1 MDIKEKPAL
10 YAFALGILIHILY
23 FRIGEHHL
31 YPARYIYGYFGSFIG
46 VAAFLYLVE
55 GLTVHSASSRS
66 LYLIFTQLLGLYSSL
81 VLYRLLYHPLRQFPG
96 PFLSRIS
103 VFWLSVQ
110 LRHKTL
116 YHKLADLHN
125 EYGDFVRV
133 GPSDLSIIHPKA
145 VNTIY
150 GFKSACTKSAWYD
163 SSAPLRSLHSH
174 RNRAD
179 HDKHRRTWTPG
190 FTDRALHGY
199 EKRIQVYRQKLV
211 NQIKS
216 MEDSKPVNIN
226 TLFTWYGYD
235 VMGDLAFG
243 QSFDMLE
250 KSESHW
256 AILMIHSMLKPVEY
270 LMPIWFFRLL
280 LSIPGTTKAFW
291 KFNEYW
297 GQLFKIRMATKQ
309 ELPDISTCLL
319 EPLKGRAPTPDE
331 FNVLL
336 GDASLIINAGGDT
349 TATTLT
355 TIIYELARRPEEVQ
369 KLRAELVNCTTDP
382 NGEYTQESLAILKH
396 LNGVINE
403 TLRIHSPVPSYI
415 PRKTPPEGINI
426 DGTHVP
432 GNMNVSCPQWVIGR
446 SETVYQNAQ
455 NFIPERWYLYPRMIK
470 ERSAFAPF
478 TTGPYTCIGK
488 PLALMNIR
496 ATIARLITIFDME
509 LPPGDDGR
517 ALERSMREH
526 FSIYMAEDIQV
537 LFRKRAI

>member
-1 MDIKEKPAL
+1 MDIKEKPTL

-23 FRIGEHHL
+23 FRI
-31 YPARYIYGYFGSFIG
+31 
-46 VAAFLYLVE
+46 
-55 GLTVHSASSRS
+55 
-66 LYLIFTQLLGLYSSL
+66 
-81 VLYRLLYHPLRQFPG
+81 
-96 PFLSRIS
+96 
-103 VFWLSVQ
+103 VQ

-116 YHKLADLHN
+116 YRKLADLHN

-150 GFKSACTKSAWYD
+150 GFKSACTKSAW
-163 SSAPLRSLHSH
+163 A
-174 RNRAD
+174 A

-199 EKRIQVYRQKLV
+199 EKRIQVYRQKLI

-216 MEDSKPVNIN
+216 MEDSKPLNIN

-243 QSFDMLE
+243 QSFDMLV

-256 AILMIHSMLKPVEY
+256 AILMIHS
-270 LMPIWFFRLL
+270 
-280 LSIPGTTKAFW
+280 TTKAFW

-297 GQLFKIRMATKQ
+297 GQLFKMRMATKQ
-309 ELPDISTCLL
+309 EIPDISACLL

-355 TIIYELARRPEEVQ
+355 TIIYELARRPGEVQ
-369 KLRAELVNCTTDP
+369 KLRTELVSCTTDP

-446 SETVYQNAQ
+446 SESVYQNAQ
-455 NFIPERWYLYPRMIK
+455 NFIPERWYLYPKMIK

-478 TTGPYTCIGK
+478 TTGPYTCVGK

-496 ATIARLITIFDME
+496 ATIARLITTFDME

-526 FSIYMAEDIQV
+526 FSIYMAKDIQV
-537 LFRKRAI
+537 HFQKRAI

>member
-23 FRIGEHHL
+23 IRIGEHHL
-31 YPARYIYGYFGSFIG
+31 YLARYIYGYFGSFIG

-96 PFLSRIS
+96 PFLSRVP

-116 YHKLADLHN
+116 YRKLADLHN

-145 VNTIY
+145 VNTIC

-174 RNRAD
+174 RVQAEAYQP
-179 HDKHRRTWTPG
+179 DKIDG
-190 FTDRALHGY
+190 
-199 EKRIQVYRQKLV
+199 RQ
-211 NQIKS
+211 QA
-216 MEDSKPVNIN
+216 VNIN

-256 AILMIHSMLKPVEY
+256 AILMIHS
-270 LMPIWFFRLL
+270 
-280 LSIPGTTKAFW
+280 TTKAFW

-297 GQLFKIRMATKQ
+297 GQLFKMRMTTKQ
-309 ELPDISTCLL
+309 EIPDIR
-319 EPLKGRAPTPDE
+319 RAPTPDE
-331 FNVLL
+331 FDVLL
-336 GDASLIINAGGDT
+336 GDASLIINAEGDT

-369 KLRAELVNCTTDP
+369 KLRAELINCTTDP

-432 GNMNVSCPQWVIGR
+432 GNMNVSCPQWVVGR
-446 SETVYQNAQ
+446 SESVYQNAQ
-455 NFIPERWYLYPRMIK
+455 NFILERWYLYPRMIK

-496 ATIARLITIFDME
+496 VTIARLITTFDME

-526 FSIYMAEDIQV
+526 FSVYMAKDIQV
-537 LFRKRAI
+537 LFRKRAIYLIPGQRGLYCEFFILSRLAHSFAWRHL